1 MVKAFYIPNG
11 PKNLETLFPLVDFNN
26 VGRYYVEVKDANG
39 DVIATSPMNIQCC
52 GCCDEE
58 RIRIHFIGGL
68 CGPDAINFK
77 LLKQEHET
85 NSSDFEKPVQYP
97 LEKPVHG
104 MGRFNVKSNDTFEV
118 SCNDYTEDDKQW
130 VDELLDSPIAWL
142 QWEGTQG
149 QPDSYIPI
157 VILDKKTDKVKKEDR
172 FIYEINIEFKLSH
185 EKFII
190 RN

>member
-1 MVKAFYIPNG
+1 MAKAYFIPNG

-52 GCCDEE
+52 GCCEDD
-58 RIRIHFIGGL
+58 RIRINFLNYLGGV
-68 CGPDAINFK
+68 DAIDFK
-77 LLKQEHET
+77 LLSQEHES

-104 MGRFNVKSNDTFEV
+104 LGRFNVKSNDTFLV
-118 SCNDYTEDDKQW
+118 SNNEYTEADKDW

-149 QPDSYIPI
+149 QEDSYIPI
-157 VILDKKTDKVKKEDR
+157 VILDKKTEKVKKEDR
-172 FIYEINIEFKLSH
+172 FIYEITLEFKFSH